1 MTGIYPDVPGP
12 RMAYDRDGT
21 VVAYLTN
28 ASSGPVT
35 PLNTVNILALND
47 EEDDGAVQPSLATS
61 SALVWIF
68 PELRDLVGVFIP
80 MASGSLQTSTNT
92 TNGVD
97 GTWTT
102 QLSTF
107 TGLNMAETTV
117 SARQNIQTLSLTGIR
132 GVKVI
137 CGSGPATPDFIHLYG
152 KPSTGQNPDRLCFW
166 HPTLDQEIG
175 GAYFDWG
182 DIVQGTTATRDF
194 RIKNISSTY
203 TANSVTVTMDCPSDT
218 SPTVLSQH
226 TVSPDGISFGSSASA
241 GTLAPGVISSTMTL
255 KRDISASAVLSLWT
269 MRLRASASSWT

>member
-28 ASSGPVT
+28 ASTGPVT

-47 EEDDGAVQPSLATS
+47 EEDDGAVQPTLATS
-61 SALVWIF
+61 SALVWVF
-68 PELRDLVGVFIP
+68 PELRDLSGAFVP
-80 MASGSLQTSTNT
+80 LTAGSLQTSANT

-102 QLSTF
+102 RIASFSSLGMS
-107 TGLNMAETTV
+107 ETSV
-117 SARQNIQTLSLTGIR
+117 SARTNIQALSVTGVR
-132 GVKVI
+132 AVKVI

-152 KPSTGQNPDRLCFW
+152 TPSSGENPNRLSFW
-166 HPTLDQEIG
+166 HPTLDQEIT

-182 DIVQGTTATRDF
+182 DFSQGTTATRDF
-194 RIKNISSTY
+194 RIKNRSSTY
-203 TANSVTVTMDCPSDT
+203 TANSITVSMDCPSDT
-218 SPTVLSQH
+218 TPTVLSQH
-226 TVSPDGISFGSSASA
+226 FVSPDGVSFGSSASA
-241 GTLAPGVISSTMTL
+241 GTLAPGAISSVMTL